1 MTGSNTD
8 IATLYASA
16 GLSNLGDENI
26 TITNDLTVAEANAI
40 DLLTTGVV
48 SASIASTVDVGTL
61 GDLTGTNSYTYV
73 LPGGTP
79 LTVSGLNGIIDSIS
93 IDVDASGVTSL
104 TGDFNDVVGIYN
116 SSKVNGLEDKD
127 INITSDLTVDEA
139 NSLDLLTSGIVSGS
153 IITTER
159 VAELVTLTG
168 LNAYSII
175 IPSVDALSTTAADLN
190 TINAATSVA
199 VNLTNV
205 TALAESSFSD
215 LETLGASIANSEFSN
230 VTGLTTV
237 ALSDTTIDATAL
249 AILIDSIDTI
259 NGGSTTNMTL
269 AYGATIN
276 VDAAEV
282 ASLLADEAAGR
293 LTINNQSIIVNGEI
307 PAIFAVSLSDTTS
320 GLVTATI
327 EEKSLVDLAVLPLA
341 ITHLQFQ
348 SRIQQL
354 M

>member
-1 MTGSNTD
+1 M
-8 IATLYASA
+8 
-16 GLSNLGDENI
+16 
-26 TITNDLTVAEANAI
+26 
-40 DLLTTGVV
+40 V

-73 LPGGTP
+73 LRGTP

-205 TALAESSFSD
+205 NALAESSFSD
-215 LETLGASIANSEFSN
+215 LETLGTSIANSEFSN

-269 AYGATIN
+269 ASAYN
-276 VDAAEV
+276 
-282 ASLLADEAAGR
+282 
-293 LTINNQSIIVNGEI
+293 
-307 PAIFAVSLSDTTS
+307 
-320 GLVTATI
+320 
-327 EEKSLVDLAVLPLA
+327 KC
-341 ITHLQFQ
+341 
-348 SRIQQL
+348 
-354 M
+354 

>member
-1 MTGSNTD
+1 M
-8 IATLYASA
+8 
-16 GLSNLGDENI
+16 
-26 TITNDLTVAEANAI
+26 
-40 DLLTTGVV
+40 
-48 SASIASTVDVGTL
+48 
-61 GDLTGTNSYTYV
+61 
-73 LPGGTP
+73 
-79 LTVSGLNGIIDSIS
+79 
-93 IDVDASGVTSL
+93 
-104 TGDFNDVVGIYN
+104 
-116 SSKVNGLEDKD
+116 
-127 INITSDLTVDEA
+127 TVDEA

-215 LETLGASIANSEFSN
+215 LETLGTSIANSEFSN

-269 AYGATIN
+269 
-276 VDAAEV
+276 
-282 ASLLADEAAGR
+282 
-293 LTINNQSIIVNGEI
+293 
-307 PAIFAVSLSDTTS
+307 
-320 GLVTATI
+320 
-327 EEKSLVDLAVLPLA
+327 PLA
-341 ITHLQFQ
+341 PQ
-348 SRIQQL
+348 
-354 M
+354 

>member
-1 MTGSNTD
+1 MIAIDNATTVAVDASSITELTGSNTD

-16 GLSNLGDENI
+16 GVSNLGDENI

-205 TALAESSFSD
+205 TALAES
-215 LETLGASIANSEFSN
+215 
-230 VTGLTTV
+230 
-237 ALSDTTIDATAL
+237 LS
-249 AILIDSIDTI
+249 LIHI
-259 NGGSTTNMTL
+259 
-269 AYGATIN
+269 
-276 VDAAEV
+276 
-282 ASLLADEAAGR
+282 
-293 LTINNQSIIVNGEI
+293 
-307 PAIFAVSLSDTTS
+307 
-320 GLVTATI
+320 
-327 EEKSLVDLAVLPLA
+327 
-341 ITHLQFQ
+341 
-348 SRIQQL
+348 
-354 M
+354 